1 LKDVGKLAFDTI
13 AVIACREGISEV
25 CKLRRVAFPCRTD
38 NHRTGP
44 AWETVPSLHK
54 IGRKSACPVR

>member
-1 LKDVGKLAFDTI
+1 MKDVGKLAFDTI
-13 AVIACREGISEV
+13 AVIACQEGISEV

-44 AWETVPSLHK
+44 AWETVPGLH
-54 IGRKSACPVR
+54 